1 MNGDLEYHPGGCV
14 LVEEF
19 RLQHAREQR
28 RLSFDQS
35 EIKLKTVLLHNG
47 NKHTSITVGHAVHM
61 KETRAIIQSLLKT
74 NELKRRHVLTW
85 KLYLC

>member
-1 MNGDLEYHPGGCV
+1 M
-14 LVEEF
+14 EEF

-74 NELKRRHVLTW
+74 NELKRRHLLTW